1 MLFETLKSSGK
12 SFDLGWN
19 RTRGTGVRVC
29 SADHSATRH
38 FLFQKCFKIYTIR
51 IELLTIAIRGF
62 AVSIGQCAIGHFAWN
77 KRHDSRFFDAVVG
90 QRVEF
95 LPAVDEL
102 RGGVFVRQDDGTS
115 AKLTPFCKCQRQ
127 Y

>member
-1 MLFETLKSSGK
+1 MDRLEVIAVFRITAVLKDRLVQS
-12 SFDLGWN
+12 
-19 RTRGTGVRVC
+19 RAVVIRVH
-29 SADHSATRH
+29 A
-38 FLFQKCFKIYTIR
+38 
-51 IELLTIAIRGF
+51 IAIRGF

-115 AKLTPFCKCQRQ
+115 AKLTPFEIDFVDGWAKGEGRVAIKGVQNFVFDLAD
-127 Y
+127 